1 MAHIQLKNITKKFGN
16 HTALKGLDLDIA
28 DGEFFV
34 LLGETGAGKTTT
46 LRLIAG
52 LEAPTE
58 GQIFIDGV
66 DVGSWGAAERD
77 VALVLQQYS
86 LYPRYT
92 VRQNLEFPLKSK
104 IRRIEPKEI
113 EERVARAAKTLR
125 IEHLMER
132 KTDRLSGGEM
142 QRVSIGRAIVRQP
155 RVFLMDEPLS
165 ALDAKLREALR
176 TELKNLQM
184 NLGQT
189 FLFVTH
195 DQIEAMSMGDKIGV
209 LNNGH
214 LVQTGTPNEIY
225 NNPRNTFVA
234 RSVGSPPMNLLD
246 GKLSGGRAIV
256 APMNFELPYAGA
268 PQAAAPSEGRP
279 LTFGIRPEDIY
290 LEPGAPVEAHIHD
303 VENHGV
309 EKILTLRVG
318 DAMIR
323 ATVPARTEV
332 ALEEAVRFAW
342 NPQKVVLF
350 DQASGVSLR
359 HAG

>member
-1 MAHIQLKNITKKFGN
+1 MAHITLNDVTKTFGS
-16 HTALKGLDLDIA
+16 HTALRRLNLDIA

-46 LRLIAG
+46 LRIIAG
-52 LEAPTE
+52 LEKPTE
-58 GQIFIDGV
+58 GKVLIDGV
-66 DVGSWGAAERD
+66 DVADWGAAERD

-92 VRQNLEFPLKSK
+92 VRENLEFPLKSK
-104 IRRIEPKEI
+104 LRRVADAEI
-113 EERVARAAKTLR
+113 AERVTRVAKTLR
-125 IEHLMER
+125 IEHLLER
-132 KTDRLSGGEM
+132 KTDKLSGGEM
-142 QRVSIGRAIVRQP
+142 QRVSIGRAIVRKP

-176 TELKNLQM
+176 TELKNIQM

-209 LNNGH
+209 LNHGH
-214 LVQTGTPNEIY
+214 LVQTGTPNDIY
-225 NNPRNTFVA
+225 NNPKNTFVA
-234 RSVGSPPMNLLD
+234 RAVGSPPMNLID
-246 GKLSGGRAIV
+246 GKLVSGRAV
-256 APMNFELPYAGA
+256 MAPLNFELPYGGS
-268 PQAAAPSEGRP
+268 PGGTVDGRP
-279 LTFGIRPEDIY
+279 LTFGIRPED
-290 LEPGAPVEAHIHD
+290 LVVESGAPVEAKVHD

-318 DAMIR
+318 DAMLR
-323 ATVPARTEV
+323 ATVPARTD
-332 ALEEAVRFAW
+332 LGIDEAVRFSW
-342 NPQKVVLF
+342 NPEKVVLF
-350 DQASGVSLR
+350 DQKSGESLR

>member
-1 MAHIQLKNITKKFGN
+1 MAHIQLRNITKKFGS
-16 HTALKGLDLDIA
+16 HTALKGLDLEIA

-34 LLGETGAGKTTT
+34 LLGQTGAGKTTT
-46 LRLIAG
+46 LRIIAG
-52 LEAPTE
+52 LETPNQ
-58 GQIFIDGV
+58 GDIFIDGV
-66 DVGSWGAAERD
+66 NVGDWGAAERD

-92 VRQNLEFPLKSK
+92 VRENLEFPLKPK
-104 IRRIEPKEI
+104 IRRLEQREI
-113 EERVARAAKTLR
+113 DERVARVARTLR
-125 IEHLMER
+125 IEHLLDR

-142 QRVSIGRAIVRQP
+142 QRVSIGRAIVRKP

-176 TELKNLQM
+176 TELKNLQI
-184 NLGQT
+184 NLGAT

-209 LNNGH
+209 LNDGH
-214 LVQTGTPNEIY
+214 LVQAGTPQEIY
-225 NNPRNTFVA
+225 NNPLNTFVA

-246 GKLSGGRAIV
+246 GELRGGNAV
-256 APMNFELPYAGA
+256 VTPNALELPFEGGA
-268 PQAAAPSEGRP
+268 KAATDGRP
-279 LTFGIRPEDIY
+279 LVFGIRPEDLH
-290 LEPGAPVEAHIHD
+290 LESGALVEAKVHD

-318 DAMIR
+318 DTVLR
-323 ATVPARTEV
+323 ATVSARTEV
-332 ALEEAVRFAW
+332 ALEDSVRLGW
-342 NPQKVVLF
+342 DPRKVILF
-350 DQASGVSLR
+350 DRASGLSLK